1 MRNPIEFLYNIK
13 IPELFTYDNHVIV
26 KINHTWSKTM
36 SILYATV
43 AEIGPLKHKL
53 NNPNK
58 IDKILNSLTN
68 KWTYKDLFPPRGA
81 DLDNYIAEKHI
92 IKDVKASTVKKGI

>member
-1 MRNPIEFLYNIK
+1 
-13 IPELFTYDNHVIV
+13 
-26 KINHTWSKTM
+26 M

-43 AEIGPLKHKL
+43 AEVGPLRHKL

-58 IDKILNSLTN
+58 LTKILNSLTN
-68 KWTYKDLFPPRGA
+68 KWTYKDLFPPRGE

-92 IKDVKASTVKKGI
+92 IKDQVKATVAKKKKKSLI

>member
-1 MRNPIEFLYNIK
+1 
-13 IPELFTYDNHVIV
+13 
-26 KINHTWSKTM
+26 M

-43 AEIGPLKHKL
+43 AEVGPLKHKL

-58 IDKILNSLTN
+58 IDKMLNSLTN
-68 KWTYKDLFPPRGA
+68 RWISKDLFPPRGD

-92 IKDVKASTVKKGI
+92 IKDIKPTSVKKSL